1 MSTHSWEMVAPG
13 RYATE
18 YQGHVLQAIRK
29 DGPYERD
36 ARPYLA
42 VVDKMPL
49 PPGEW
54 SLNRA
59 KTRAIQHVERQNGRA
74 KAERIFRPKSSIL
87 IPEPAPDECL
97 PADAVLTEHMRAIDG
112 VLELPPADAPEPVSA
127 PPVSA
132 PPVSAPPDA
141 TETVSQGASS
151 ALLFVTLTDPDLFS
165 ALNALRETLSLLR
178 EFAEVKCTVS
188 LPPTLEL

>member
-18 YQGHVLQAIRK
+18 YQGHVLQAIRQ

-36 ARPYLA
+36 ARPYIA
-42 VVDKMPL
+42 VVDKLPL

-74 KAERIFRPKSSIL
+74 KAERIFRPSYST
-87 IPEPAPDECL
+87 IPVLEPDAPAPDAPADN
-97 PADAVLTEHMRAIDG
+97 PADAVWVEHMRAVDG
-112 VLELPPADAPEPVSA
+112 VLEVPPPPEVQEPEPEPV
-127 PPVSA
+127 P
-132 PPVSAPPDA
+132 
-141 TETVSQGASS
+141 ETVPEPQQAAS
-151 ALLFVTLTDPDLFS
+151 ALLFVTLTDRDLFS